1 MPRKK
6 TVTAA
11 SVQDWRPSEKQVR
24 HGRMV
29 FAARLCKQGKYEAA
43 KNYCTKMGLPYPPFS
58 DGVLPPVAPPP
69 SVEPLV
75 AGPQAEKPTV
85 EAGQTDGGPATSM
98 LAGEAHATQG
108 ELAGAAAQPAV
119 ETGSPAA
126 PVSWADVQQVID
138 ELGLSSRPESAP
150 VPPLRPGVKRAV
162 VEGFCLNKRLLRIK
176 LEDGEQASM
185 WKDRQAYR
193 LGEEVEV
200 LLERGT
206 PGINALYV
214 ETMKPC

>member
-6 TVTAA
+6 SVTAV
-11 SVQDWRPSEKQVR
+11 SIENWRPSEKQVR

-29 FAARLCKQGKYEAA
+29 FAARLCKQGKHEQA

-58 DGVLPPVAPPP
+58 DGVLPPVSPPP

-75 AGPQAEKPTV
+75 AGPQAREKPTV
-85 EAGQTDGGPATSM
+85 EAGQTDGGPAT
-98 LAGEAHATQG
+98 LGVAGEANAARG
-108 ELAGAAAQPAV
+108 EPESAEAQPTV

-126 PVSWADVQQVID
+126 PVT
-138 ELGLSSRPESAP
+138 P
-150 VPPLRPGVKRAV
+150 VPEPQRPGVKRAT
-162 VEGFCLNKRLLRIK
+162 VEGFCLNKRLLNIK
-176 LEDGEQASM
+176 LEDGEWSSM

-200 LLERGT
+200 VLERGT
-206 PGINALYV
+206 AGVNSIYV
-214 ETMKPC
+214 EATKLC